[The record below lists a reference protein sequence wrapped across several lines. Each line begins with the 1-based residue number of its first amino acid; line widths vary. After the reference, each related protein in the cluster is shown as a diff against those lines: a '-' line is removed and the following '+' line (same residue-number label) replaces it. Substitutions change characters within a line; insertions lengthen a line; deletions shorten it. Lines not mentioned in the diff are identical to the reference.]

1 MRLADNPNDF
11 INDPVIKSTVQA
23 ALKKAKKSMLEKRDH
38 MLIISYLAAAII
50 YSNAQRPGIVQNMM
64 ISEYEDR
71 QVLDGKILI
80 RVLNHKTSTFRG
92 PANVIITPELEY
104 TINKYLKLIR
114 HKITPKDEE
123 YSDKLFLTS
132 SGNEFKKISE
142 KIMFTAKCFGI
153 HVPTAGLY
161 RKVIAT
167 EGHRK
172 LSSTKLRSLN
182 DHMAH
187 SEATSKNYYQFPDEF
202 DAVGVH
208 DTIQSLSTKRYFS
221 KDEDRNLLY
230 EHSINNDV
238 TPTLDKCDLI
248 VKRIVPRNKFR
259 IVGEH

>member
-11 INDPVIKSTVQA
+11 VDDPVIKSTVKE
-23 ALKKAKKSMLEKRDH
+23 ALKKAKRSMLEKSDH

-71 QVLDGKILI
+71 QALDGKILI

-114 HKITPKDEE
+114 QKLTPKQEE
-123 YSDKLFLTS
+123 YSDKLFLTN

-142 KIMFTAKCFGI
+142 KIMFTAKSFGI

-161 RKVIAT
+161 RKVKGI
-167 EGHRK
+167 G
-172 LSSTKLRSLN
+172 N
-182 DHMAH
+182 
-187 SEATSKNYYQFPDEF
+187 
-202 DAVGVH
+202 
-208 DTIQSLSTKRYFS
+208 
-221 KDEDRNLLY
+221 
-230 EHSINNDV
+230 
-238 TPTLDKCDLI
+238 
-248 VKRIVPRNKFR
+248 
-259 IVGEH
+259 